1 MEKRFLFITC
11 EEAKH
16 ICDKSQYGE
25 ATLWGKIKLTIR
37 LSWCKITRAYSKRNK
52 TLTNTIKSSKIEC
65 LKQNEQEEL
74 RGKFEN
80 HLKNKLYLQIFTTNR
95 TNEDYNCRSW

>member
-1 MEKRFLFITC
+1 MGNYTPSKNGHGRMYGKKLVLNNMEKRFLFITC

-25 ATLWGKIKLTIR
+25 ATLWEKIKLTIR

-65 LKQNEQEEL
+65 LKQNEQEE
-74 RGKFEN
+74 
-80 HLKNKLYLQIFTTNR
+80 
-95 TNEDYNCRSW
+95 

>member
-25 ATLWGKIKLTIR
+25 ATLWEKIKLNIR
-37 LSWCKITRAYSKRNK
+37 LSWCKITRAYTKRNS
-52 TLTNTIKSSKIEC
+52 TLTKSLKSSKVEC
-65 LKQNEQEEL
+65 LKLQEQQEL
-74 RGKFEN
+74 REKFESQLGN
-80 HLKNKLYLQIFTTNR
+80 QNQ
-95 TNEDYNCRSW
+95 